1 VIRRSYKLT
10 RYFCLDRAGLV
21 GRRRNPSRR
30 FDLAYL
36 RCIPNMIIYSPLS
49 EIGLQNILYTA
60 QLGLDH
66 SHPLSSWSWC
76 STGLANQNFG
86 NYEKLKSVVHCLKH
100 GTETAVLS
108 NGPIGKTLLWP

>member
-1 VIRRSYKLT
+1 
-10 RYFCLDRAGLV
+10 
-21 GRRRNPSRR
+21 
-30 FDLAYL
+30 
-36 RCIPNMIIYSPLS
+36 MISTC
-49 EIGLQNILYTA
+49 EIGLHILYTA

-66 SHPLSSWSWC
+66 PIAIRYPRGRGVLPDWQ
-76 STGLANQNFG
+76 TKNFG